1 MARIVGVDIPKNKR
15 IEIALTYIYGIGRSL
30 SKKILEE
37 TGFEPGLKVLDLTD
51 EQLKTL
57 RDHIQTNYKV
67 EGSLR
72 TETSLNI
79 KRLIEIGCY
88 RGIRHRRGM
97 TVRGQNTKN
106 NNAGGRRKKML
117 QGILGKAR

>member
-15 IEIALTYIYGIGRSL
+15 IEIALTYIYGIGRAL

-37 TGFEPGLKVLDLTD
+37 TGIEPGIKVMDLTD
-51 EQLKTL
+51 DQLKVL
-57 RDHIQTNYKV
+57 RDHIQVNYKV

-72 TETSLNI
+72 TEISLNI

-117 QGILGKAR
+117 QGLLGKA

>member
-37 TGFEPGLKVLDLTD
+37 TGIEPGIKVMELTDDQLKV
-51 EQLKTL
+51 L

-72 TETSLNI
+72 TEISLNI

-106 NNAGGRRKKML
+106 NNAGGRRKKVL
-117 QGILGKAR
+117 QGLLGRA

>member
-37 TGFEPGLKVLDLTD
+37 TGIEPGIKVLDLTD